1 MKRRPAG
8 SDTFP
13 DNRFGSAIGEAM
25 RLAKQNP
32 VQTALLAAAAGWL
45 IHRIT
50 NQRAARSRWHRRMRR
65 AEAIPVLNTGQA
77 RVYDPDA
84 SPRHPMLD
92 TLDSR
97 REMSAR
103 V

>member
-1 MKRRPAG
+1 MKRRPA
-8 SDTFP
+8 SRENT
-13 DNRFGSAIGEAM
+13 FGSALDAAL

-32 VQTALLAAAAGWL
+32 VQALLIGAAAGWL
-45 IHRIT
+45 IRRAMH
-50 NQRAARSRWHRRMRR
+50 QRTPASRWQRRMRR
-65 AEAIPVLNTGQA
+65 AESIPILNTGQA
-77 RVYDPDA
+77 RIYDPDA

-103 V
+103 I

>member
-1 MKRRPAG
+1 MKRGPA
-8 SDTFP
+8 SSETFP
-13 DNRFGSAIGEAM
+13 DNRFGSAVQAALN
-25 RLAKQNP
+25 LAKRNP
-32 VQTALLAAAAGWL
+32 VQAALIAAAAGWL
-45 IHRIT
+45 IHRVT
-50 NQRAARSRWHRRMRR
+50 NKKTARARWHRHMQRAAT
-65 AEAIPVLNTGQA
+65 IPVLNTGQA
-77 RVYDPDA
+77 RIYDPDA

>member
-1 MKRRPAG
+1 
-8 SDTFP
+8 
-13 DNRFGSAIGEAM
+13 
-25 RLAKQNP
+25 
-32 VQTALLAAAAGWL
+32 
-45 IHRIT
+45 
-50 NQRAARSRWHRRMRR
+50 MRR